1 MTPVIS
7 SLLIGLRE
15 GLEAALIIA
24 ILIAYLVK
32 RDFRSQISRIWVG
45 VGAAVTV
52 SFAAAG
58 LLALTSSELPDRAEQ
73 IFAGVTSL
81 AAAGLITWLTFWMAE
96 HARNLKNELH
106 EKLDAALMGSQFA
119 LAGVAFF
126 AVVREGLETAIF
138 MVSAVQVS
146 GSLSS
151 SFLGLILGLTI
162 SIFTGYLV
170 FKGVLKLNLGKVF
183 STIGA
188 VLIVVAAGVLAYGLH
203 ELQEVG
209 VIPFGEDPIVDT
221 TALIAPEGVIGSLL
235 KGFLAY
241 RGTINP
247 VEMTAWV
254 VFVAVVSLRYRSKL
268 RGDKVSSE
276 TKKQAPVNA

>member
-1 MTPVIS
+1 MIS

-32 RDFRSQISRIWVG
+32 RDLRSHISRIWAG
-45 VGAAVTV
+45 VAAAVFV

-58 LLALTSSELPDRAEQ
+58 LLALTSNELPEKAEQ
-73 IFAGVTSL
+73 TFAGMTSL
-81 AAAGLITWLTFWMAE
+81 AAAGLITWLTFWMAA

-106 EKLDAALMGSQFA
+106 DKLDAALLGSQFA
-119 LAGVAFF
+119 LVGVAFF
-126 AVVREGLETAIF
+126 AVVREGLETAVF

-151 SFLGLILGLTI
+151 SFLGLVLGLVV
-162 SIFTGYLV
+162 SIVTGYFV

-188 VLIVVAAGVLAYGLH
+188 MLIVVAAGVLAYGLH

-209 VIPFGEDPIVDT
+209 LIPFGEDPIIDT
-221 TALIAPEGVIGSLL
+221 TAIIDPEGVIGSVL
-235 KGFLAY
+235 KGFLAF

-247 VEMTAWV
+247 VEMFAWIS
-254 VFVAVVSLRYRSKL
+254 FVAVVSLRYRHKL
-268 RGDKVSSE
+268 RGDKKVVKPASE
-276 TKKQAPVNA
+276 APVNA